1 MISAWNNLLVFLLSF
16 YATAPAAPTKA
27 SAQIPQVKNNIAEI
41 TTAIIPITKP
51 AVAKPDFSPAALNF
65 LPAITARTKPTIA
78 TGSATIEKIV
88 PKKLNTK
95 PTRDTTNP
103 AIAKP
108 FILKFPPLYF
118 LRCLYFI
125 VLFPICQVVYRIFSY
140 NLLNTK
146 KVGDYMNKD
155 IAKIVGENLKLARK
169 AKGITQKELAKE
181 LNKYQPDY
189 SEYESGKIQ
198 LDYEKIIYLC
208 ERLDI
213 TPNDLFGIN
222 F

>member
-1 MISAWNNLLVFLLSF
+1 ME
-16 YATAPAAPTKA
+16 
-27 SAQIPQVKNNIAEI
+27 KN
-41 TTAIIPITKP
+41 
-51 AVAKPDFSPAALNF
+51 
-65 LPAITARTKPTIA
+65 
-78 TGSATIEKIV
+78 
-88 PKKLNTK
+88 
-95 PTRDTTNP
+95 
-103 AIAKP
+103 
-108 FILKFPPLYF
+108 
-118 LRCLYFI
+118 
-125 VLFPICQVVYRIFSY
+125 
-140 NLLNTK
+140 
-146 KVGDYMNKD
+146 

-169 AKGITQKELAKE
+169 NKGLTQKALAKE